1 LPLDFDHL
9 CAATDD
15 MSGLIGLFIKA
26 AVDRKTAASCGKNAA
41 KFFDALPDQNLFA
54 GPLADLFTAAT
65 DDLMNS
71 QRPVI
76 VCGTEIVPVQVPG
89 IAADLSL
96 LLRAVDKNAG
106 LFYLLPG
113 ANAFGAG
120 LLCDDEAS
128 LLNIIEAIEGG
139 TVKALILVES
149 DPFFHFADR
158 KRLERAFG
166 TLDLLIVLD
175 YLNSDSAQKA
185 HIFMPSTTLYETD
198 GIFVNQEGRA
208 QMVRQAYRGGAPIVQ
223 SGGGDHP
230 PRLYGTGIPAADPR
244 PAWMTLAELTDDQLK
259 SEGKLLPATVYQWLA
274 DLVPELADVNVS
286 SNIADEG
293 LRLNSGAKTD
303 LQFATVFSG
312 QPAEHPESTARLKLV
327 FADLTFGTDALSA
340 HSECL
345 RELEPEPAVIIH
357 TSEAKG
363 LDLIDGDLIS
373 IQTENGRL
381 EAKLKVVENMAA
393 GVLVIPRHRKL
404 AWHIFD
410 TGSTSIGREQIK
422 KVTAD

>member
-1 LPLDFDHL
+1 
-9 CAATDD
+9 
-15 MSGLIGLFIKA
+15 
-26 AVDRKTAASCGKNAA
+26 
-41 KFFDALPDQNLFA
+41 
-54 GPLADLFTAAT
+54 
-65 DDLMNS
+65 
-71 QRPVI
+71 
-76 VCGTEIVPVQVPG
+76 
-89 IAADLSL
+89 
-96 LLRAVDKNAG
+96 
-106 LFYLLPG
+106 
-113 ANAFGAG
+113 
-120 LLCDDEAS
+120 
-128 LLNIIEAIEGG
+128 
-139 TVKALILVES
+139 
-149 DPFFHFADR
+149 
-158 KRLERAFG
+158 
-166 TLDLLIVLD
+166 
-175 YLNSDSAQKA
+175 
-185 HIFMPSTTLYETD
+185 
-198 GIFVNQEGRA
+198 
-208 QMVRQAYRGGAPIVQ
+208 
-223 SGGGDHP
+223 
-230 PRLYGTGIPAADPR
+230 
-244 PAWMTLAELTDDQLK
+244 
-259 SEGKLLPATVYQWLA
+259 LLPATVYQWLA

-381 EAKLKVVENMAA
+381 ETKLKVVENMAA

-404 AWHIFD
+404 AWQIFD